1 MIIRLP
7 QSSLVGV
14 GAEVGKNSRKQ
25 PQVLIF
31 FSIRVNVEC
40 IQAWVGVDFAFPFN
54 SATYPWQHGK
64 RKKPT
69 PRSSWKF
76 FWHEICMDPTFFG
89 HKLIFTNLFVFLS
102 LCIYVS
108 VFLCLFATI
117 SVTLRICICICMSM
131 CHVRIHVS
139 LSASLYLYLKGVKK
153 KRQLFIVWSFCVLY
167 EYFCDCF
174 AIHCL
179 NKCPLDIPDL
189 SKQN

>member
-1 MIIRLP
+1 
-7 QSSLVGV
+7 
-14 GAEVGKNSRKQ
+14 
-25 PQVLIF
+25 
-31 FSIRVNVEC
+31 
-40 IQAWVGVDFAFPFN
+40 
-54 SATYPWQHGK
+54 
-64 RKKPT
+64 
-69 PRSSWKF
+69 
-76 FWHEICMDPTFFG
+76 MDPTFFG

-179 NKCPLDIPDL
+179 NKCPLDISDL
-189 SKQN
+189 SKQYLFKVLLFLARNSLYKCKFQYLCKYVCFQKIIENFGSFKICFIYV